1 MPIYEFYSPDTL
13 KIYSF
18 YSRSLSNSDKLPRCP
33 DGKHLKMLKI
43 LSSFSITG
51 KTAESDQVE
60 LENNSGSDMDPFS
73 NLSESQSAHVMKE
86 MEKAMS
92 SMDDENPDPR
102 QMGAMMRKMCE
113 MTGEKIDGVMEEV
126 VRKLEE
132 GHSPDELEE
141 KLGTSMEDGDEYND
155 HPDVKLSSEQR
166 KNRKRI
172 RLTRD
177 PELYEME
184 DFLS

>member
-1 MPIYEFYSPDTL
+1 MPIYEYYSPNTR

-18 YSRSLSNSDKLPRCP
+18 YSRSLRNSHELPFCP
-33 DGKHLKMLKI
+33 DGKHLKMSKL

-51 KTAESDQVE
+51 KTSESEQVE
-60 LENNSGSDMDPFS
+60 LENQSGEEGDPFS

-92 SMDDENPDPR
+92 SMDNDNPDPR

-113 MTGEKIDGVMEEV
+113 MTGEKIGGVMEEV

-132 GHSPDELEE
+132 GHSPDDLEE
-141 KLGTSMEDGDEYND
+141 KFGDSLEDGDEISD
-155 HPDVKLSSEQR
+155 DTDKTQTSGQR
-166 KNRKRI
+166 NKRKKMV
-172 RLTRD
+172 LTRD
-177 PELYEME
+177 PQLYEMD

>member
-1 MPIYEFYSPDTL
+1 
-13 KIYSF
+13 
-18 YSRSLSNSDKLPRCP
+18 
-33 DGKHLKMLKI
+33 
-43 LSSFSITG
+43 
-51 KTAESDQVE
+51 
-60 LENNSGSDMDPFS
+60 
-73 NLSESQSAHVMKE
+73 
-86 MEKAMS
+86 
-92 SMDDENPDPR
+92 MDDENPDPR

-141 KLGTSMEDGDEYND
+141 KLGTSIEDGDEDND
-155 HPDVKLSSEQR
+155 HPDIKLSSEQR

-172 RLTRD
+172 LLTRD

-184 DFLS
+184 NFLS

>member
-1 MPIYEFYSPDTL
+1 
-13 KIYSF
+13 
-18 YSRSLSNSDKLPRCP
+18 
-33 DGKHLKMLKI
+33 MLKK

-73 NLSESQSAHVMKE
+73 NLSESQSAQVMKE

-132 GHSPDELEE
+132 GHSPDEVEE
-141 KLGTSMEDGDEYND
+141 KLGTAMEDGDED
-155 HPDVKLSSEQR
+155 CDDQDIKQASEQR
-166 KNRKRI
+166 KNRKKI
-172 RLTRD
+172 LLTRD

>member
-1 MPIYEFYSPDTL
+1 M
-13 KIYSF
+13 
-18 YSRSLSNSDKLPRCP
+18 
-33 DGKHLKMLKI
+33 LKM

-51 KTAESDQVE
+51 NTAESDQVE

-141 KLGTSMEDGDEYND
+141 KLGSTMEDGEEDND
-155 HPDVKLSSEQR
+155 HPDIKQAPEQR
-166 KNRKRI
+166 KNRNRI
-172 RLTRD
+172 LLNRD

>member
-1 MPIYEFYSPDTL
+1 
-13 KIYSF
+13 
-18 YSRSLSNSDKLPRCP
+18 
-33 DGKHLKMLKI
+33 
-43 LSSFSITG
+43 
-51 KTAESDQVE
+51 
-60 LENNSGSDMDPFS
+60 
-73 NLSESQSAHVMKE
+73 
-86 MEKAMS
+86 
-92 SMDDENPDPR
+92 MDDENPDPR

-141 KLGTSMEDGDEYND
+141 KLGSTMEDGEEDND
-155 HPDVKLSSEQR
+155 HPDIKQAPEQR
-166 KNRKRI
+166 NNRNRI
-172 RLTRD
+172 LLNRD